1 MNTTTADLSRYSL
14 GCGDRFGREGEAQL
28 QAYADARD
36 LGIEVAPV
44 WNKSHREHKTV
55 GTGYPSV
62 REEADAAV
70 SALGWTSPYHVDA
83 DHIRIDT
90 VDGYVPYSD
99 FFTLDV
105 ADKIGAPV
113 AGDDEEAF
121 VRDLRRYCG
130 SLAIPGVSTPIEV
143 TEETLRTV
151 GRRYLAAIAEAGR
164 IYRRIAEQK
173 AGTGFI
179 TEVSIDETEEPQTPE
194 ELFFILAAIA
204 REAIPV
210 QTIAPKFFGRFN
222 KGVDYVGDLDRFTR
236 EFSDD
241 LCVISFAVKEFGLP
255 EDLKISVHS
264 GSDKFSLYPI
274 IRKAV
279 QTHGAGL
286 HLKTAG
292 TTWLEEIIG
301 LAEAGGE
308 GLAIAKEVYR
318 SGVSRFDELCAPYSA
333 VIDIQRETLPSPDEV
348 DGWSGSEFARTV
360 RHNQSEARYNKQVRQ
375 LLHVGYKVAAEMGA
389 RYTDALQHYRD
400 IVARHVHENLLQRH
414 LKPVFVGE
422 DRR

>member
-1 MNTTTADLSRYSL
+1 MNATTAELGRYSL

-28 QAYADARD
+28 QAYADARNQ
-36 LGIEVAPV
+36 GIEVAPV
-44 WNKSHREHKTV
+44 WNKSHREHTTV
-55 GTGYPSV
+55 GTGYASV

-70 SALGWTSPYHVDA
+70 SALGWKHPYHVDA

-90 VDGYVPYSD
+90 VDGYIPHSD

-105 ADKIGAPV
+105 ADNIGAPIV
-113 AGDDEEAF
+113 PEDEESF

-130 SLAIPGVSTPIEV
+130 SLTIPGVSEPVEV
-143 TEETLRTV
+143 SEETLRTV
-151 GRRYLAAIAEAGR
+151 GRRYVAAIAEAGR
-164 IYRRIAEQK
+164 IYRRIVEQK
-173 AGTGFI
+173 AGVGFI
-179 TEVSIDETEEPQTPE
+179 TEVSIDETELPQTPE

-204 REAIPV
+204 REGIPV

-241 LCVISFAVKEFGLP
+241 LCVIRFAVKEFGLP

-274 IRKAV
+274 ISEAV
-279 QTHGAGL
+279 QQHNCGL

-308 GLAIAKEVYR
+308 GLAIAREVYR
-318 SGVSRFDELCAPYSA
+318 AGVNRFDELCAPYSA
-333 VIDIQRETLPSPDEV
+333 VIDIQRETLPAPDEV
-348 DGWSGSEFARTV
+348 DGWSGPEFARTV
-360 RHNQSEARYNKQVRQ
+360 RHNQSETRYNKQVRQ
-375 LLHVGYKVAAEMGA
+375 LLHVGYKVAAEMGS

-400 IVARHVHENLLQRH
+400 IVARQVHENLLERH
-414 LKPVFVGE
+414 LKPVFGGAT
-422 DRR
+422 RR